1 MAFNAFLKLADVDGE
16 ATQKGFEKWI
26 ALDSFSFGASN
37 QMEPTGT
44 GGMSSG
50 KVNVSHFNISKP
62 TDNSSLKIFQHCC
75 SGKHFPD
82 ARVAIC
88 KAGGEQE
95 KYLEYV
101 FDTVA
106 IADIN
111 WSGGGGDER
120 PQENASLAFGKV
132 TIEYRPQSLDGKLGS
147 PIMAYYDLISATTG

>member
-1 MAFNAFLKLADVDGE
+1 MFNAFLKLGDVEGE

-26 ALDSFSFGASN
+26 ALESFSFGASN
-37 QMEPTGT
+37 QMDPAAAS

-50 KVNVSHFNISKP
+50 KATLSHFSITKP
-62 TDNSSLKIFQHCC
+62 TDKASLKIFQHCC

-101 FDTVA
+101 FDAVG
-106 IADIN
+106 ISDIN

-120 PQENASLAFGKV
+120 PMEAASLAFGKV
-132 TIEYRPQSLDGKLGS
+132 EIEYKPQEKDGSLGS
-147 PIMAYYDLISATTG
+147 PIMAFYDVKAGTAG